1 MFDHWT
7 LRCIRHVLAMNW
19 VTHLTAPKPSAFKG
33 NLILH
38 HLHEVIR
45 LVHPKLNPMNPWYKM
60 CLESRPVAAFTVPSN
75 ANLFLR
81 ENLAIHHELT

>member
-1 MFDHWT
+1 
-7 LRCIRHVLAMNW
+7 MNW
-19 VTHLTAPKPSAFKG
+19 VTHLTAPKSPAFTG

-60 CLESRPVAAFTVPSN
+60 CLESRPVAAFTVPVVPTPPN

-81 ENLAIHHELT
+81 ENLAIHYELT